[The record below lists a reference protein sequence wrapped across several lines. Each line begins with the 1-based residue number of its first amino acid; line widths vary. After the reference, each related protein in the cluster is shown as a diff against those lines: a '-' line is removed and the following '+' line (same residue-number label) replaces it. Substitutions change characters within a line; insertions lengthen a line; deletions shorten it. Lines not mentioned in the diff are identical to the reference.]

1 MLRRWD
7 ICHEG
12 MQQANHSRLMSIFEE
27 TNPTVNPSSP
37 GGGNHQVQGIG
48 GAQAHDGQRND
59 VQS

>member
-1 MLRRWD
+1 
-7 ICHEG
+7 
-12 MQQANHSRLMSIFEE
+12 MSIFEE